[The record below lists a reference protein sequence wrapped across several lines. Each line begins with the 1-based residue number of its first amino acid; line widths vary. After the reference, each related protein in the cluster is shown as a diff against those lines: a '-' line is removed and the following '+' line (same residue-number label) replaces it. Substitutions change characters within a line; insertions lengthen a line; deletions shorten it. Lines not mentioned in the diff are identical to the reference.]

1 MSVII
6 KSDQTAVNTIGNIY
20 GLNGA
25 LDFSILLDFN
35 QGLYRHVDGGSLK
48 DINLADAITLTRTTN
63 AGYKDRD
70 GVSKVAT
77 QNEPRIHFMQDL
89 GVSGLLIEPVRENL
103 LLNPDSPTTQT
114 ISVST
119 TGLTK
124 SLSLSIEGT
133 GSATMSGDVE
143 QLNRASATQGNPQG
157 AIPVGDTTASV
168 TVTITGNVTRFQLES
183 CASSQGGSFAS
194 SFIPSG
200 QTTRAADGVML
211 SKLLADKLGAARTVV
226 CQFAYHERLVKN
238 FSANISVF
246 SLENTAALEGGLY
259 VSRTLAANAAGTA
272 AQKVVA
278 YKKGSVSVHKQS
290 TMPSTDARVVTTAL
304 SYTDGGGD
312 LMQAVN
318 GMVKSIDGDNGGFN
332 INVMTLGS
340 KQGFTSISGE
350 AGGVLTRLAVFDRK
364 LTDSELANL
373 STSWL

>member
-35 QGLYRHVDGGSLK
+35 QGLYRYADGGLLK

-70 GVSKVAT
+70 GISRVAIL
-77 QNEPRIHFMQDL
+77 NEPRIHFMQDL

-114 ISVST
+114 ISVPT
-119 TGLTK
+119 AGAK
-124 SLSLSIEGT
+124 AISLSIEGT

-157 AIPVGDTTASV
+157 ALPVGATTASV
-168 TVTITGNVTRFQLES
+168 TVTITGNVTRFQLEI
-183 CASSQGGSFAS
+183 CSSTQGGSFAS

-211 SKLLADKLGAARTVV
+211 SNLLSDKLGAARTVV

-238 FSANISVF
+238 FSANINIF

-259 VSRTLAANAAGTA
+259 VQRTLAANIAGTA

-278 YKKGSVSVHKQS
+278 YQKGSVSIHKQS

-332 INVMTLGS
+332 INTMTLGG
-340 KQGFTSISGE
+340 KQGFTTITGE

-364 LTDSELANL
+364 LTDDELENL